1 MFSGEKLRVTIC
13 GAGRTGHLAAILFS
27 QNPAVAVTLYTSRPE
42 TVTAYQGSGAQLH
55 AIMPDGNVIKAPAVR
70 MTASADEACSAAD
83 LIIITAPSH
92 VRESVLHSIAPA
104 LPRHKQVF
112 VGAIPGFGGFD
123 WMAEKAF
130 GGLSNIVIWGMKD
143 VPHIAFDL
151 VPGKSVRMG
160 GAKSQLYVAVHC
172 RETPENTD
180 ILLDYLKQLYEAP
193 VTLLSNYLEITLTP
207 GNPIMHSSVIYGLIG
222 PWGQWHG
229 HAFNHI
235 PCWWSDCPELGA
247 YFLARCDE
255 ENQALCKAAELS
267 LGIDLSSV
275 QSLQQEIVE
284 AYGDSISDP
293 RTLLSV
299 LRTNKAYEGIPLP
312 LIREGR
318 SDTFIFDKNHRV
330 FREDI
335 GCGLSLL
342 VSIGQRLRVPTP
354 YIEEIY
360 YWCCEYMGGK
370 IAPSPIPADWP
381 TIRGSEDARNGQ
393 RDFYCPVSVYRATAF
408 DGSDGNEWPF
418 LAALSRKYDVHRTTE
433 HRWHGSVYS
442 ADAWR
447 YANQY
452 ILGAG
457 RRQNGQ

>member
-1 MFSGEKLRVTIC
+1 M
-13 GAGRTGHLAAILFS
+13 
-27 QNPAVAVTLYTSRPE
+27 
-42 TVTAYQGSGAQLH
+42 
-55 AIMPDGNVIKAPAVR
+55 
-70 MTASADEACSAAD
+70 
-83 LIIITAPSH
+83 
-92 VRESVLHSIAPA
+92 
-104 LPRHKQVF
+104 
-112 VGAIPGFGGFD
+112 
-123 WMAEKAF
+123 
-130 GGLSNIVIWGMKD
+130 
-143 VPHIAFDL
+143 
-151 VPGKSVRMG
+151 

-318 SDTFIFDKNHRV
+318 SDTFILIKPSGFSGRYWLWFKPAGFDRPEAQGANTIYR
-330 FREDI
+330 RN
-335 GCGLSLL
+335 LLL
-342 VSIGQRLRVPTP
+342 VLRVYGRKIAPLRSPPIGQR
-354 YIEEIY
+354 
-360 YWCCEYMGGK
+360 
-370 IAPSPIPADWP
+370 
-381 TIRGSEDARNGQ
+381 
-393 RDFYCPVSVYRATAF
+393 
-408 DGSDGNEWPF
+408 
-418 LAALSRKYDVHRTTE
+418 
-433 HRWHGSVYS
+433 
-442 ADAWR
+442 
-447 YANQY
+447 
-452 ILGAG
+452 
-457 RRQNGQ
+457 

>member
-1 MFSGEKLRVTIC
+1 
-13 GAGRTGHLAAILFS
+13 
-27 QNPAVAVTLYTSRPE
+27 
-42 TVTAYQGSGAQLH
+42 
-55 AIMPDGNVIKAPAVR
+55 
-70 MTASADEACSAAD
+70 
-83 LIIITAPSH
+83 
-92 VRESVLHSIAPA
+92 
-104 LPRHKQVF
+104 
-112 VGAIPGFGGFD
+112 
-123 WMAEKAF
+123 
-130 GGLSNIVIWGMKD
+130 
-143 VPHIAFDL
+143 
-151 VPGKSVRMG
+151 
-160 GAKSQLYVAVHC
+160 
-172 RETPENTD
+172 
-180 ILLDYLKQLYEAP
+180 
-193 VTLLSNYLEITLTP
+193 
-207 GNPIMHSSVIYGLIG
+207 MHSSVIYGLIG

-381 TIRGSEDARNGQ
+381 TIRGE
-393 RDFYCPVSVYRATAF
+393 
-408 DGSDGNEWPF
+408 
-418 LAALSRKYDVHRTTE
+418 
-433 HRWHGSVYS
+433 
-442 ADAWR
+442 
-447 YANQY
+447 
-452 ILGAG
+452 
-457 RRQNGQ
+457 

>member
-1 MFSGEKLRVTIC
+1 
-13 GAGRTGHLAAILFS
+13 
-27 QNPAVAVTLYTSRPE
+27 
-42 TVTAYQGSGAQLH
+42 
-55 AIMPDGNVIKAPAVR
+55 
-70 MTASADEACSAAD
+70 
-83 LIIITAPSH
+83 
-92 VRESVLHSIAPA
+92 
-104 LPRHKQVF
+104 
-112 VGAIPGFGGFD
+112 
-123 WMAEKAF
+123 
-130 GGLSNIVIWGMKD
+130 
-143 VPHIAFDL
+143 
-151 VPGKSVRMG
+151 
-160 GAKSQLYVAVHC
+160 
-172 RETPENTD
+172 
-180 ILLDYLKQLYEAP
+180 DYLKQLYDAP
-193 VTLLSNYLEITLTP
+193 VTLLSNYQEITLTP

-381 TIRGSEDARNGQ
+381 TIRGE
-393 RDFYCPVSVYRATAF
+393 
-408 DGSDGNEWPF
+408 
-418 LAALSRKYDVHRTTE
+418 
-433 HRWHGSVYS
+433 
-442 ADAWR
+442 
-447 YANQY
+447 
-452 ILGAG
+452 
-457 RRQNGQ
+457 